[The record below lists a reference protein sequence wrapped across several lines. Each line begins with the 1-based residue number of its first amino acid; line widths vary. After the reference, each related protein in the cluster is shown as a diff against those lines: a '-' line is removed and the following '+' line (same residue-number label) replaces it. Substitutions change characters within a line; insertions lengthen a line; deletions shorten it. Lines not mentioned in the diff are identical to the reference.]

1 MKSAVVLLLAACST
15 TPLARVAEVN
25 EPSARTINI
34 EAGRRGFAPAEMR
47 ARVTDVV
54 RLVFTRTDDDHC
66 LDKVVLHVEHDR
78 RIERQMPMNRAVAFT
93 LRLDAPGDIGI
104 TCAGEGHTAV
114 LVVDP

>member
-1 MKSAVVLLLAACST
+1 
-15 TPLARVAEVN
+15 
-25 EPSARTINI
+25 
-34 EAGRRGFAPAEMR
+34 
-47 ARVTDVV
+47 
-54 RLVFTRTDDDHC
+54 
-66 LDKVVLHVEHDR
+66 VEHDR